1 MDRLPKS
8 SRYWQPLMDMIVTV
22 NNIVSLKEQEQVLIV
37 LSLKTDEQVQQ
48 WFDWLVSRLIG
59 EEELDATANEI
70 VQAAVW
76 IGKGLNPND
85 RKNIR

>member
-59 EEELDATANEI
+59 EDELDATANEI

-85 RKNIR
+85 RKNTR